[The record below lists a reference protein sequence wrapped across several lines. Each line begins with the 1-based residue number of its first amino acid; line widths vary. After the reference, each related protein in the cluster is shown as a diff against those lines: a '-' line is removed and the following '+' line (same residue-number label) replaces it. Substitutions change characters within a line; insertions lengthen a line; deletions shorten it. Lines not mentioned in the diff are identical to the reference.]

1 MVVPL
6 DELREAAGYRIA
18 QDLRVR
24 EYAQIVARLNVQVG
38 HLEDAA
44 NGYIRIIERKDE
56 IIDAQRVEGIE
67 RSARMSKCER
77 QKRTNKTWA
86 WIGTAGTVLGFGSV
100 AIMANGR

>member
-6 DELREAAGYRIA
+6 EDLREAAGYRLA

-24 EYAQIVARLNVQVG
+24 EYAQIVARLNVQIG

-44 NGYIRIIERKDE
+44 QGYEAIIARKDE

-67 RSARMSKCER
+67 RSAKALKCER

-86 WIGTAGTVLGFGSV
+86 WIGTAGTLLGFGAV
-100 AIMANGR
+100 AIMTR